1 MEGKK
6 YLICYNSLLEKD
18 LPRTRSSDERIQKQS
33 VQKCL
38 RRIATFFCLQNNY
51 NYQQGLLEVALPF
64 ALLHSKRCKTSKC
77 YAYFNLFMKK
87 HVPKVLMQRTINNK
101 KELPHTILAINLVNC
116 LLNFHYPSISETF
129 AQQ

>member
-101 KELPHTILAINLVNC
+101 K
-116 LLNFHYPSISETF
+116 
-129 AQQ
+129 